1 MQTGNVEARDN
12 TSEVWCDKCAKDGQR
27 KGSFI
32 VTGNASAQPCQRPGC
47 DDPQAE
53 MKARKK

>member
-12 TSEVWCDKCAKDGQR
+12 ISEVWCDKCAA
-27 KGSFI
+27 KGKAEGRFI
-32 VTGNASAQPCQRPGC
+32 VTGNASAQPCQRPSC